1 MKKDA
6 FDTYF
11 MDTPEEEEEE
21 LDTLVS
27 EEEVVVPS
35 STEDDAFD
43 TYFMDTTEEEITAP
57 IKEET
62 ASAIIEEKDDAFD
75 TYFMDADEP
84 AEQDNELEDFTTPRS
99 FEEFSKDRGYMES
112 IEEYSV
118 GRYGKEG
125 AQQEDETDEEYLE
138 RFLTHVRGFETN
150 SISLLSTLDWVRG
163 ASEEEKNNFAY
174 AYSQLERMPGFLDE
188 GGGDTLRGF
197 RDYVGY
203 FIVDPLNLIGFGA
216 GKVAATGAQRAI
228 IQVLKTQGKKAA
240 EKQALKLTAK
250 AAAKPAAFE
259 VAVDFTG
266 GTLESMGRQ
275 EVDDELDL
283 IDEVDVGLAAMTGGV
298 MAVAGGGLTALA
310 TGLFAKKGA
319 ARIIKESEDA
329 AKLAGERA
337 AARETAR
344 QMDTDYV
351 FDPVNGHEILD
362 EIDLQLLRDQV
373 KGGELTES
381 QLQVEISQRIAK
393 IATETVADMMRKG
406 NMAPEIESMIA
417 NNAKAS
423 EIARVVLS
431 SENIDSSVLDGAIA
445 RAGMSTKDF
454 LDVSGVSLSDA
465 ARTMSSYSDLGK
477 LIKRVNELDPAIA
490 KEIDD
495 KFGKENATTSVFGKA
510 HDLMMRL
517 DRERRAFMVSQI
529 ATTARNVAT
538 AGMRLGMESGAKFME
553 SSLYHLG
560 KGIGAV
566 ARGEASIEGFQKG
579 LRELGQDTFGTL
591 SYLSDYSG
599 SKELSESL
607 LKYNP
612 RLARIMDRSL
622 QEVDVDQSLSR
633 GARLVNTLNILQ
645 DGYFRRA
652 VFNDSVAKQLRGAGM
667 DVDDFVGTGKGLPT
681 SILERAVDDAL
692 SFTFARMP
700 KVGGDRTGDT
710 IGHYFVKMNEA
721 LGPLPGV
728 VGAPVGTGAFPF
740 ARFMV
745 NAMQFQFDYSPL
757 STVGAITN
765 GSKGIFSKYVKG
777 ISDIVEVD
785 GKSVNIK
792 EILTNKS
799 KYTDET
805 VQRAEALSKKTIDT
819 ERQLAKAREQIGKA
833 TVGTAALFAA
843 IKHREENQDTEWY
856 NVMDSEGRT
865 LDTRPFFPISPYLA
879 VADFIVK
886 MKNDTLDE
894 AGIKQ
899 VMEGLTGSQIR
910 AGASAYMIDSFF
922 ENLESVTGGEGGDI
936 KTEKMAEYVGG
947 YLGELVGAVTT
958 PARVVGDIMAQFDKE
973 ALHQRDARQ
982 IDGVGGFE
990 RGVSAFENSITRNLP
1005 KIPGLFDEET
1015 SLIGVSSSQDMPIKE
1030 SASRERPEMK
1040 QSPLLAQLTGVRF
1053 RSRRSPVEK
1062 KLLDLGYE
1070 EWEIVPTTGD
1080 KTADAFV
1087 KKHMG
1092 MLVERYLSQEIN
1104 SESFNELTD
1113 AQQKASVANK
1123 LKRYRKLAK
1132 EMGKAESFDGEKG
1145 FTAFDRAE
1153 WSKLSSKARRLADE
1167 YYQDRY
1173 NMSVLEK
1180 QNKDPDTNHF
1190 LIGKKVGNALNTAF
1204 K

>member
-1 MKKDA
+1 MNEDLFSDLFEEDKDEQETQTTSSDVDIISSEPEKI
-6 FDTYF
+6 DTSLF
-11 MDTPEEEEEE
+11 EDLFTDEPVVTATDTREPQ
-21 LDTLVS
+21 
-27 EEEVVVPS
+27 VV
-35 STEDDAFD
+35 E
-43 TYFMDTTEEEITAP
+43 DTTAIEVEQPVDTA
-57 IKEET
+57 IFSDILERE
-62 ASAIIEEKDDAFD
+62 
-75 TYFMDADEP
+75 
-84 AEQDNELEDFTTPRS
+84 DNELADFTSPRNFEDFA
-99 FEEFSKDRGYMES
+99 KDRGYMES
-112 IEEYSV
+112 IEEYSIS
-118 GRYGKEG
+118 RYGKDG

-150 SISLLSTLDWVRG
+150 SLSLLSTLDYVRG
-163 ASEEEKNNFAY
+163 ATEEEKGNFAY
-174 AYSQLERMPGFLDE
+174 VYSQLERMPGFLDE

-203 FIVDPLNLIGFGA
+203 FIADPLNLIGFGA

-228 IQVLKTQGKKAA
+228 VEVLKTQGKAA
-240 EKQALKLTAK
+240 AREQAMKLTAK
-250 AAAKPAAFE
+250 AAAKPAAVE
-259 VAVDFTG
+259 VVADFTG
-266 GTLESMGRQ
+266 GTLESLGRQ
-275 EVDDELDL
+275 ELDVELDI
-283 IDEVDVGLAAMTGGV
+283 IDEVDVGVAALTGGV
-298 MAVAGGGLTALA
+298 IAVAGGGLTALT

-319 ARIIKESEDA
+319 EKIIKEVDEA
-329 AKLAGERA
+329 AKLAGERE
-337 AARETAR
+337 AAREAAR
-344 QMDTDYV
+344 QMNSGYV

-362 EIDLQLLRDQV
+362 EIDLKLLRDKV
-373 KGGELTES
+373 EGGELTES
-381 QLQVEISQRIAK
+381 QLQVDISQRIAK
-393 IATETVADMMRKG
+393 VATEVVADMMRKG

-431 SENIDSSVLDGAIA
+431 NENIDSAVLDGAIA

-465 ARTMSSYSDLGK
+465 ARTMASYSDLGK

-490 KEIDD
+490 KEIND

-538 AGMRLGMESGAKFME
+538 AGMRLTMESGAKFID
-553 SSLYHLG
+553 SSMYHLG
-560 KGIGAV
+560 KSIGAV
-566 ARGEASIEGFQKG
+566 AKGEASIEGFQKG

-591 SYLSDYSG
+591 SYLSDFG
-599 SKELSESL
+599 HSKDLSQAL

-622 QEVDVDQSLSR
+622 QEVDVDQGLSR

-652 VFNDSVAKQLRGAGM
+652 VFNDSVGKQLRSVGM
-667 DVDDFVGTGKGLPT
+667 NVDDFVGTGKALPT
-681 SILERAVDDAL
+681 DILERAVDDAL

-700 KVGGDRTGDT
+700 KRGGDKLGDT
-710 IGHYFVKMNEA
+710 VGYHFVRFNEA
-721 LGPLPGV
+721 LGPLPGI

-765 GSKGIFSKYVKG
+765 GSKGLYGKYIKG
-777 ISDIVEVD
+777 VSDA
-785 GKSVNIK
+785 
-792 EILTNKS
+792 T
-799 KYTDET
+799 
-805 VQRAEALSKKTIDT
+805 T

-865 LDTRPFFPISPYLA
+865 IDTRPFFPISPYLA

-894 AGIKQ
+894 AGVKQ

-958 PARVVGDIMAQFDKE
+958 PARVVGDVMAQFDKE

-1005 KIPGLFDEET
+1005 KIPYLFDEET
-1015 SLIGVSSSQDMPIKE
+1015 SLLGISSKQDLPIKE
-1030 SASRERPEMK
+1030 SASREASELA
-1040 QSPLLAQLTGVRF
+1040 QSPLLAQLTGVRS

-1080 KTADAFV
+1080 KKADAFV

-1092 MLVERYLSQEIN
+1092 MLVEKYLSQEIN
-1104 SESFNELTD
+1104 TEYFNSLSD
-1113 AQQKASVANK
+1113 AKQKASVANK
-1123 LKRYRKLAK
+1123 LKKYRKLAK
-1132 EMGKAESFDGEKG
+1132 EMGKAESYAPATKEGKG
-1145 FTAFDRAE
+1145 FTPFDRAE
-1153 WSKLSSKARRLADE
+1153 WSRLPSKSRKLADE
-1167 YYQDRY
+1167 YYQERY
-1173 NMSVLEK
+1173 GMTVLEK
-1180 QNKDPDTNHF
+1180 QNADPGTNHF
-1190 LIGKKVGNALNTAF
+1190 MIGKKVGSALNTAF

>member
-1 MKKDA
+1 M
-6 FDTYF
+6 
-11 MDTPEEEEEE
+11 EEDE
-21 LDTLVS
+21 LDKLFMGIPS
-27 EEEVVVPS
+27 EEVINS
-35 STEDDAFD
+35 STFEDDIEQVITTLPD
-43 TYFMDTTEEEITAP
+43 EEDELDSLFMGIPEDETTEDMEFSVDSKSEILP
-57 IKEET
+57 IKQEDELD
-62 ASAIIEEKDDAFD
+62 SL
-75 TYFMDADEP
+75 FMGVGQATV
-84 AEQDNELEDFTTPRS
+84 DNELEDFTSPRN
-99 FEEFSKDRGYMES
+99 FDEFAKDRGYMES
-112 IEEYSV
+112 IEEYAIS
-118 GRYGKEG
+118 RYGKDG
-125 AQQEDETDEEYLE
+125 AQKEDETDEEFLE

-150 SISLLSTLDWVRG
+150 SLSLLSTLDYVRG
-163 ASEEEKNNFAY
+163 ATEDEKTNFAY
-174 AYSQLERMPGFLDE
+174 VYSQLERMPGFLDE
-188 GGGDTLRGF
+188 GGGDTLRGL

-203 FIVDPLNLIGFGA
+203 FIADPLNLIGFGA
-216 GKVAATGAQRAI
+216 GKVAAIGAQRAI
-228 IQVLKTQGKKAA
+228 VEVLKTQGKAA
-240 EKQALKLTAK
+240 AREQAMKLTAK
-250 AAAKPAAFE
+250 AAAKPAAVE
-259 VAVDFTG
+259 VAADFTG
-266 GTLESMGRQ
+266 GTLESLGRQ
-275 EVDDELDL
+275 EVDVELDI
-283 IDEVDVGLAAMTGGV
+283 IDEVDVGVAALTGGV
-298 MAVAGGGLTALA
+298 IAVAGGGLTALT

-319 ARIIKESEDA
+319 ERIIKEVDEV
-329 AKLAGERA
+329 AKLAGERE
-337 AARETAR
+337 AAREAAR
-344 QMDTDYV
+344 QMDSGYV

-362 EIDLQLLRDQV
+362 EIDLNLLREQV

-381 QLQVEISQRIAK
+381 QLQVDISQRIAK
-393 IATETVADMMRKG
+393 VATEVVADMMRKG

-431 SENIDSSVLDGAIA
+431 NENIDSTILDGAIA

-490 KEIDD
+490 KEIED

-538 AGMRLGMESGAKFME
+538 AGMRLTMESGAKFID
-553 SSLYHLG
+553 SSMYHLG
-560 KGIGAV
+560 KSIGAV
-566 ARGEASIEGFQKG
+566 AKGEASIEGFQKG
-579 LRELGQDTFGTL
+579 LREIGQDTFGTL
-591 SYLSDYSG
+591 SYLSDFG
-599 SKELSESL
+599 HSKDLSQAL
-607 LKYNP
+607 LKHNP

-622 QEVDVDQSLSR
+622 QEVDVDQGLSR

-652 VFNDSVAKQLRGAGM
+652 VFNDSVGKQLRSVGM
-667 DVDDFVGTGKGLPT
+667 DVDDFVGTGKALPT
-681 SILERAVDDAL
+681 DILERAVDEAL

-700 KVGGDRTGDT
+700 KRGGDKLGDT
-710 IGHYFVKMNEA
+710 VGYHFVRFNEA
-721 LGPLPGV
+721 LGPLPGI

-765 GSKGIFSKYVKG
+765 GSKGLYGKYIKG
-777 ISDIVEVD
+777 VS
-785 GKSVNIK
+785 NA
-792 EILTNKS
+792 T
-799 KYTDET
+799 
-805 VQRAEALSKKTIDT
+805 T

-843 IKHREENQDTEWY
+843 VKHREENQDTEWY

-865 LDTRPFFPISPYLA
+865 IDTRPFFPISPYLA

-958 PARVVGDIMAQFDKE
+958 PARVVGDVMAQFDKE
-973 ALHQRDARQ
+973 ALYQRDARQ

-1005 KIPGLFDEET
+1005 KIPYLFDEET
-1015 SLIGVSSSQDMPIKE
+1015 SLIGVSSKQDMPIKE
-1030 SASRERPEMK
+1030 GASREAPELA
-1040 QSPLLAQLTGVRF
+1040 QSPLLAQLTGVRS

-1070 EWEIVPTTGD
+1070 AWEIVPTTGD
-1080 KTADAFV
+1080 KKADAFV

-1092 MLVERYLSQEIN
+1092 MLVEKYLSQEIN
-1104 SESFNELTD
+1104 SEYFNSLSDTK
-1113 AQQKASVANK
+1113 QKASVANK

-1132 EMGKAESFDGEKG
+1132 ELGKAESYTPAGKEGKG
-1145 FTAFDRAE
+1145 FTPFDRAE
-1153 WSKLSSKARRLADE
+1153 WSRLSSKSRKLADE
-1167 YYQDRY
+1167 YYQERY
-1173 NMSVLEK
+1173 GMSVLEK
-1180 QNKDPDTNHF
+1180 QNADPGTNHF
-1190 LIGKKVGNALNTAF
+1190 MIGKQVGSALNTAF
-1204 K
+1204 Q

>member
-1 MKKDA
+1 MEKDYLS
-6 FDTYF
+6 FLVEPEEEEEDNLTETTTEPEEKDYLSF
-11 MDTPEEEEEE
+11 LVEPEEEEEE
-21 LDTLVS
+21 DTVEP
-27 EEEVVVPS
+27 EENVTV
-35 STEDDAFD
+35 D
-43 TYFMDTTEEEITAP
+43 TQ
-57 IKEET
+57 
-62 ASAIIEEKDDAFD
+62 EKDYLSFLVEPE
-75 TYFMDADEP
+75 DEVQTAVP
-84 AEQDNELEDFTTPRS
+84 IRQDNELEDFTSPRN
-99 FEEFSKDRGYMES
+99 FDEFAKDRGYMES
-112 IEEYSV
+112 IEEYSIS
-118 GRYGKEG
+118 RYGKDG
-125 AQQEDETDEEYLE
+125 AQKEDETDEEYLE

-150 SISLLSTLDWVRG
+150 SLSLLSTLDYVRG
-163 ASEEEKNNFAY
+163 ATEDEKTNFAY
-174 AYSQLERMPGFLDE
+174 VYSQLERMPGFLDE
-188 GGGDTLRGF
+188 GGGDTLRGL

-203 FIVDPLNLIGFGA
+203 FIADPLNLIGFGA
-216 GKVAATGAQRAI
+216 GKVAAIGAQRAI
-228 IQVLKTQGKKAA
+228 VEVLKTQGKAA
-240 EKQALKLTAK
+240 AREQAMKLTAK
-250 AAAKPAAFE
+250 AAAKPAAVE
-259 VAVDFTG
+259 VAADFTG
-266 GTLESMGRQ
+266 GTLESLGRQ
-275 EVDDELDL
+275 EVDVELDI
-283 IDEVDVGLAAMTGGV
+283 IDEVDVGVAALTGGV
-298 MAVAGGGLTALA
+298 IAVAGGGLTALT

-319 ARIIKESEDA
+319 ERIIKEVDEV
-329 AKLAGERA
+329 AKLAGERE
-337 AARETAR
+337 AAREAAR
-344 QMDTDYV
+344 QMDSGYV

-362 EIDLQLLRDQV
+362 EIDLNLLREQV

-381 QLQVEISQRIAK
+381 QLQVDISQRIAK
-393 IATETVADMMRKG
+393 VATEVVADMMRKG

-431 SENIDSSVLDGAIA
+431 NENIDSTILDGAIA

-490 KEIDD
+490 KEIED

-538 AGMRLGMESGAKFME
+538 AGMRLTMESGAKFID
-553 SSLYHLG
+553 SSMYHLG
-560 KGIGAV
+560 KSIGAV
-566 ARGEASIEGFQKG
+566 AKGEASIEGFQKG
-579 LRELGQDTFGTL
+579 LREIGQDTFGTL
-591 SYLSDYSG
+591 SYLSDFG
-599 SKELSESL
+599 HSKDLSQAL
-607 LKYNP
+607 LKHNP

-622 QEVDVDQSLSR
+622 QEVDVDQGLSR

-652 VFNDSVAKQLRGAGM
+652 VFNDSVGKQLRSVGM
-667 DVDDFVGTGKGLPT
+667 DVDDFVGTGKALPT
-681 SILERAVDDAL
+681 DILERAVDEAL

-700 KVGGDRTGDT
+700 KRGGDKLGDT
-710 IGHYFVKMNEA
+710 VGYHFVRFNEA
-721 LGPLPGV
+721 LGPLPGI

-765 GSKGIFSKYVKG
+765 GSKGLYGKYIKG
-777 ISDIVEVD
+777 VS
-785 GKSVNIK
+785 NA
-792 EILTNKS
+792 T
-799 KYTDET
+799 
-805 VQRAEALSKKTIDT
+805 T

-843 IKHREENQDTEWY
+843 VKHREENQDTEWY

-865 LDTRPFFPISPYLA
+865 IDTRPFFPISPYLA

-958 PARVVGDIMAQFDKE
+958 PARVVGDVMAQFDKE
-973 ALHQRDARQ
+973 ALYQRDARQ

-1005 KIPGLFDEET
+1005 KIPYLFDEET
-1015 SLIGVSSSQDMPIKE
+1015 SLIGVSSKQDMPIKE
-1030 SASRERPEMK
+1030 GASREAPELA
-1040 QSPLLAQLTGVRF
+1040 QSPLLAQLTGVRS

-1070 EWEIVPTTGD
+1070 AWEIVPTTGD
-1080 KTADAFV
+1080 KKADAFV

-1092 MLVERYLSQEIN
+1092 MLVEKYLSQEIN
-1104 SESFNELTD
+1104 SEYFNSLSDTK
-1113 AQQKASVANK
+1113 QKASVANK

-1132 EMGKAESFDGEKG
+1132 ELGKAESYTPAGKEGKG
-1145 FTAFDRAE
+1145 FTPFDRAE
-1153 WSKLSSKARRLADE
+1153 WSRLSSKSRKLADE
-1167 YYQDRY
+1167 YYQERY
-1173 NMSVLEK
+1173 GMSVLEK
-1180 QNKDPDTNHF
+1180 QNADPGTNHF
-1190 LIGKKVGNALNTAF
+1190 MIGKQVGSALNTAF
-1204 K
+1204 Q

>member
-1 MKKDA
+1 
-6 FDTYF
+6 
-11 MDTPEEEEEE
+11 
-21 LDTLVS
+21 
-27 EEEVVVPS
+27 
-35 STEDDAFD
+35 
-43 TYFMDTTEEEITAP
+43 
-57 IKEET
+57 
-62 ASAIIEEKDDAFD
+62 
-75 TYFMDADEP
+75 
-84 AEQDNELEDFTTPRS
+84 
-99 FEEFSKDRGYMES
+99 
-112 IEEYSV
+112 
-118 GRYGKEG
+118 
-125 AQQEDETDEEYLE
+125 
-138 RFLTHVRGFETN
+138 
-150 SISLLSTLDWVRG
+150 
-163 ASEEEKNNFAY
+163 
-174 AYSQLERMPGFLDE
+174 
-188 GGGDTLRGF
+188 
-197 RDYVGY
+197 VGY
-203 FIVDPLNLIGFGA
+203 FIADPLNLIGFGA
-216 GKVAATGAQRAI
+216 GKVAAVGAQRAI
-228 IQVLKTQGKKAA
+228 IEVLKTQGKAA
-240 EKQALKLTAK
+240 AREQAMKLTAK

-259 VAVDFTG
+259 VAADFTG
-266 GTLESMGRQ
+266 GTLESLGRQ
-275 EVDDELDL
+275 EIDVELDI
-283 IDEVDVGLAAMTGGV
+283 IDEVDVGVAALTGGV
-298 MAVAGGGLTALA
+298 IAVAGGGLTALT

-319 ARIIKESEDA
+319 ERIIKEVDEV
-329 AKLAGERA
+329 AKLAGERE

-344 QMDTDYV
+344 QMDSGYV

-362 EIDLQLLRDQV
+362 EIDLSLLREQV

-381 QLQVEISQRIAK
+381 QLQVDISQRIAK
-393 IATETVADMMRKG
+393 VATEVVADMMRKG

-431 SENIDSSVLDGAIA
+431 NENIDSTILDGAIA

-490 KEIDD
+490 KEIED

-538 AGMRLGMESGAKFME
+538 AGMRLTMESGAKFID
-553 SSLYHLG
+553 SSMYHLG
-560 KGIGAV
+560 KSIGAV
-566 ARGEASIEGFQKG
+566 AKGEASIEGFQKG
-579 LRELGQDTFGTL
+579 LREIGQDTFGTL
-591 SYLSDYSG
+591 SYLSDFG
-599 SKELSESL
+599 HSKDLSQAL
-607 LKYNP
+607 LKHNP

-622 QEVDVDQSLSR
+622 QEVDVDQGLSR
-633 GARLVNTLNILQ
+633 AARLVNTLNILQ
-645 DGYFRRA
+645 DGY
-652 VFNDSVAKQLRGAGM
+652 
-667 DVDDFVGTGKGLPT
+667 
-681 SILERAVDDAL
+681 
-692 SFTFARMP
+692 RMP
-700 KVGGDRTGDT
+700 KRGGDKLGDT
-710 IGHYFVKMNEA
+710 VGYHFVRFNEA
-721 LGPLPGV
+721 LGPLPGI

-765 GSKGIFSKYVKG
+765 GSKGLYGKYIKG
-777 ISDIVEVD
+777 VS
-785 GKSVNIK
+785 NA
-792 EILTNKS
+792 T
-799 KYTDET
+799 
-805 VQRAEALSKKTIDT
+805 T

-843 IKHREENQDTEWY
+843 VKHREENQDTEWY

-865 LDTRPFFPISPYLA
+865 IDTRPFFPISPYLA

-947 YLGELVGAVTT
+947 YLGELVGAATAS
-958 PARVVGDIMAQFDKE
+958 ARVVGDVMAQFDKE
-973 ALHQRDARQ
+973 ALYQRDARQ

-1005 KIPGLFDEET
+1005 KIPYLFDAET
-1015 SLIGVSSSQDMPIKE
+1015 SLIGVSSKQDMPIKE
-1030 SASRERPEMK
+1030 GASREAPELV
-1040 QSPLLAQLTGVRF
+1040 QSPLLAQLTGVRS

-1070 EWEIVPTTGD
+1070 AWEIVPTTGD
-1080 KTADAFV
+1080 KKADAFV

-1104 SESFNELTD
+1104 SKYFNSLSETK
-1113 AQQKASVANK
+1113 QKASVANK

-1132 EMGKAESFDGEKG
+1132 ESGKAESYTPAGNEGKG
-1145 FTAFDRAE
+1145 FTAFVRAK
-1153 WSKLSSKARRLADE
+1153 WARLSSKSRKLADE
-1167 YYQDRY
+1167 YYQERY
-1173 NMSVLEK
+1173 GMSVLEK
-1180 QNKDPDTNHF
+1180 QNADPGTNHF
-1190 LIGKKVGNALNTAF
+1190 MIGKQVGSALNTAF
-1204 K
+1204 Q

>member
-1 MKKDA
+1 MDEKDA

-11 MDTPEEEEEE
+11 MDTPEEEEE

-27 EEEVVVPS
+27 EEEIVVPS

-43 TYFMDTTEEEITAP
+43 TYFMDTPEEEEITAP

-75 TYFMDADEP
+75 TYFMDAGEA

-150 SISLLSTLDWVRG
+150 SISLLSTLDWVKG

-228 IQVLKTQGKKAA
+228 VEVLKSQGKKAA
-240 EKQALKLTAK
+240 REQALKLTAK

-259 VAVDFTG
+259 VAADFTG

-275 EVDDELDL
+275 EVDVELDL

-298 MAVAGGGLTALA
+298 IAVAGGGLTALT

-319 ARIIKESEDA
+319 AQIIKESEDA

-351 FDPVNGHEILD
+351 FDPINGHEILD

-477 LIKRVNELDPAIA
+477 LIKRVNELDPAVA
-490 KEIDD
+490 KEIED

-553 SSLYHLG
+553 SSMYHLG

-566 ARGEASIEGFQKG
+566 AKGEASIEGFQKG

-591 SYLSDYSG
+591 SYLSDYAG

-700 KVGGDRTGDT
+700 QRGGDKLGDT
-710 IGHYFVKMNEA
+710 IGYHFVRFNEA

-765 GSKGIFSKYVKG
+765 GSKGIYGKYIKG
-777 ISDIVEVD
+777 VSDD
-785 GKSVNIK
+785 
-792 EILTNKS
+792 T
-799 KYTDET
+799 
-805 VQRAEALSKKTIDT
+805 T

-886 MKNDTLDE
+886 MKNDELDE

-973 ALHQRDARQ
+973 ALYQRDARQ
-982 IDGVGGFE
+982 VDGVGGFE

-1015 SLIGVSSSQDMPIKE
+1015 SLIGVPSSQDMPIKE